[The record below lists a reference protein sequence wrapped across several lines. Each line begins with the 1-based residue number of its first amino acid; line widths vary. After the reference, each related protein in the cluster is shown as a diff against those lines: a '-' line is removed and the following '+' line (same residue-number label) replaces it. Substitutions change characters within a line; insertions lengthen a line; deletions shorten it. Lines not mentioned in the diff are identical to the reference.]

1 MSSGNEPKVKFASG
15 KIDPNQLE
23 FMKIIEKQNQ
33 ARVLKLKRVRRNNL
47 VTGLTI
53 GATVLAIYGY
63 SMWSVKQEK
72 FLDDFEEPKK
82 VLAPP
87 STN

>member
-1 MSSGNEPKVKFASG
+1 MSSENEPKVKFGSG
-15 KIDPNQLE
+15 KIDPSQLQ
-23 FMKIIEKQNQ
+23 FMKLIEKQN
-33 ARVLKLKRVRRNNL
+33 AERVQRLKRVRKNNL
-47 VTGLTI
+47 LTGLTI
-53 GATVLAIYGY
+53 GASVLAIYGY

-82 VLAPP
+82 VLGP

>member
-1 MSSGNEPKVKFASG
+1 MSSENEPKIKIQG
-15 KIDPNQLE
+15 KIDPSQLQ
-23 FMKIIEKQNQ
+23 FMKLIEKQNQ
-33 ARVLKLKRVRRNNL
+33 ERVRKLKTVRKNNL
-47 VTGLTI
+47 ITGITI

-87 STN
+87 SN